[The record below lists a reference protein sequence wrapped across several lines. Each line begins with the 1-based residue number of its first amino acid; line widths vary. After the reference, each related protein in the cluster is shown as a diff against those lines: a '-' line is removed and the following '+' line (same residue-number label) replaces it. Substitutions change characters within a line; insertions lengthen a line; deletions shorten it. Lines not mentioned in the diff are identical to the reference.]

1 MLMTSIPIFMVYHQ
15 MQILDVPEDRTEC
28 EYFTVISIDFLL
40 FYNNKYYLHS

>member
-15 MQILDVPEDRTEC
+15 MQILDVPEDSTEC